1 MGHRIMGSCH
11 ASKET
16 KDPTDPNSR
25 VPGTNLLPSCSIR
38 SSLDPNKPGSTAHP
52 EKANEDLST
61 PHTEAITPSSKAV
74 PPSSPAA
81 ETADLVRVKSLIEII
96 LRTAEGDFDTTV
108 DYRMISIRVSPQD
121 NVQTAVRN
129 ALNINKEQRLMRI
142 IFGGT
147 DLEDGDSFELHGVQS
162 GATLDVVYAT
172 KNPPSSQQPAQ
183 PWSQRTTP
191 AYSTPAS
198 GRQLF
203 SSSGSS
209 RSSSSV
215 SCGSRSNRNR
225 ESVGA
230 SCGRGSGA
238 RGGSR
243 LPSSWGRSTRGGSGR
258 SSLRSRRS
266 GRR

>member
-1 MGHRIMGSCH
+1 MGTHRIMGSCH

-16 KDPTDPNSR
+16 KDPTDPNS
-25 VPGTNLLPSCSIR
+25 
-38 SSLDPNKPGSTAHP
+38 PGSTAHP

-96 LRTAEGDFDTTV
+96 LRTAEGDVDTT
-108 DYRMISIRVSPQD
+108 VSPQD

-162 GATLDVVYAT
+162 GAT
-172 KNPPSSQQPAQ
+172 
-183 PWSQRTTP
+183 
-191 AYSTPAS
+191 
-198 GRQLF
+198 
-203 SSSGSS
+203 
-209 RSSSSV
+209 
-215 SCGSRSNRNR
+215 
-225 ESVGA
+225 
-230 SCGRGSGA
+230 
-238 RGGSR
+238 
-243 LPSSWGRSTRGGSGR
+243 
-258 SSLRSRRS
+258 
-266 GRR
+266 

>member
-1 MGHRIMGSCH
+1 MGTHRIMGSCH

-96 LRTAEGDFDTTV
+96 LRTAEGDVDTT
-108 DYRMISIRVSPQD
+108 VSPQD

-147 DLEDGDSFELHGVQS
+147 DLEDGDSFELHGVQG
-162 GATLDVVYAT
+162 GATLEVVCGYSVCAT

-191 AYSTPAS
+191 AYSTPAY

-215 SCGSRSNRNR
+215 SCGSR
-225 ESVGA
+225 
-230 SCGRGSGA
+230 
-238 RGGSR
+238 

-258 SSLRSRRS
+258 SSLGSRRS

>member
-74 PPSSPAA
+74 PASSPAA

-96 LRTAEGDFDTTV
+96 LRTAEGDVDTT
-108 DYRMISIRVSPQD
+108 VSPQD

-142 IFGGT
+142 TFGGT

-162 GATLDVVYAT
+162 GATLEVVCGYGVCAT

-191 AYSTPAS
+191 AYSTPAY

-209 RSSSSV
+209 RSSV

-230 SCGRGSGA
+230 SCGRGGGA

-258 SSLRSRRS
+258 SSLGSRRS

>member
-38 SSLDPNKPGSTAHP
+38 GSLDPNKPGSTAYP

-96 LRTAEGDFDTTV
+96 LRTAEGDVDTT
-108 DYRMISIRVSPQD
+108 VSPQD

-142 IFGGT
+142 TFGGT

-162 GATLDVVYAT
+162 GATLEVVYGYGVCAT
-172 KNPPSSQQPAQ
+172 KNLPSSQQPAQ

-215 SCGSRSNRNR
+215 SCGSGGSRSNRNR

-230 SCGRGSGA
+230 SCGRGGGA